1 MFTRFK
7 VVILGIKRLVEV
19 VYMGICASK
28 KWRKVAKA
36 KVETP
41 IIPVLPPDNMV
52 FVVNLNIAIC
62 GNGPCEAITLC
73 AATEND
79 KKPVENIRGVVF
91 ARGYRSDRCLVL
103 LR

>member
-1 MFTRFK
+1 
-7 VVILGIKRLVEV
+7 
-19 VYMGICASK
+19 MGICASK
-28 KWRKVAKA
+28 KWRKVA

-79 KKPVENIRGVVF
+79 KKPVENIRGAVF
-91 ARGYRSDRCLVL
+91 AGGRRFDRCVVL
-103 LR
+103 FR